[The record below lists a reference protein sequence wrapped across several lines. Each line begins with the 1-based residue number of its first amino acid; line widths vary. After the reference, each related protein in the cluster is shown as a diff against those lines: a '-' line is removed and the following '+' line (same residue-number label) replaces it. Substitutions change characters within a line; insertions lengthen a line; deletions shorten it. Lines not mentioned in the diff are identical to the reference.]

1 MFEQR
6 VLTAYREKVASERQ
20 QKLIEELEEESR
32 LDTQREAKKAKEAQK
47 KKEKKRQQ
55 KLVKDQEK
63 AKREAEKAAEEGEA
77 KLLLEMKVEEQRQK
91 KEEQRK
97 KKEAEKK
104 AQDEE
109 RQRKEAEKQ
118 KRLQEAREHQA
129 EIERKQ
135 REQKERDKKKRA
147 ETKKKEREEREAK
160 ESEAQQDK
168 ARMAAERKNQEA
180 KAKVDQESKERS
192 RKEAQEVKQQGQAVS
207 STLKHVVPLAPPT
220 GSMLH
225 PHHTGSTHPS
235 PHLQIATPVIPK
247 APTPIRPRKASF
259 QGSQNSS
266 PKISQVPSGSSA
278 TSPSIASLPQNGIN
292 SLAAKPSSQS
302 SLQHPTI
309 STVPPLNTSP
319 AMISQPPGLPSGPI
333 MMGNNSFSP
342 NQGIML
348 PPMTPRTTMADPMM
362 HAQLPLHSHQP
373 QFNANH
379 FRTFAN
385 PNGLPFPPG
394 INGMR
399 PLSHGRGAL
408 DLSSQVPPL
417 SKPVVNINTG
427 QYMSRDAMPT
437 HSHSRH
443 TSASLTSFDISDI
456 PAQTQPIARPNPI
469 QRPSS
474 VAPNQLSAN
483 HTSTNA
489 NVDDL
494 SNHLGSSALLDD
506 TDIPLSSSSNN
517 ARRASVAPGVPLAT
531 RHGFNTGGGKMD
543 TFLRGMPSN
552 NGNNWNSQ
560 PMSFVHS
567 GVSSPPPWS
576 PATGKLFFN
585 NTSPPSPRGSS
596 LPFSL
601 FCYFKYLLGS
611 GWSDFGVI
619 GGPNR
624 PSTSRA
630 VAIRQLVCQACN
642 KLSIN
647 PPLNSRNGFHS
658 VDVVLRQ
665 VELLKAGHE
674 GPITLREM
682 LDICDTEGN
691 SQNGGGTFTVE
702 SYEANG
708 LYVKFEPGQNRVI
721 GARAAAGEIG
731 SPITSFYTPGA
742 RMGQPPGGGVL
753 APSGF

>member
-1 MFEQR
+1 MEEGRRMFQIFAARMFEQR

-55 KLVKDQEK
+55 KLLKDQEK
-63 AKREAEKAAEEGEA
+63 AKREAEKAAEEAEA
-77 KLLLEMKVEEQRQK
+77 KIILERKAEEQRQK

-97 KKEAEKK
+97 RKEAEKK
-104 AQDEE
+104 SQDEE

-118 KRLQEAREHQA
+118 KRLQEAREQQA

-135 REQKERDKKKRA
+135 REQKEREKKKRA
-147 ETKKKEREEREAK
+147 EARKKEREEREAK
-160 ESEAQQDK
+160 EIEAQQDK
-168 ARMAAERKNQEA
+168 ARLAAERKNQEV
-180 KAKVDQESKERS
+180 KAKSDHEAKERG
-192 RKEAQEVKQQGQAVS
+192 RREAQEVKQQGQVAS
-207 STLKHVVPLAPPT
+207 SPLKHVVPLALPT
-220 GSMLH
+220 GSTLH
-225 PHHTGSTHPS
+225 PPQTGSTHPS

-278 TSPSIASLPQNGIN
+278 TSPSITSLPQNGTN
-292 SLAAKPSSQS
+292 PTMTKPSGQS
-302 SLQHPTI
+302 SLQHPSAI
-309 STVPPLNTSP
+309 STVSPLNTSP
-319 AMISQPPGLPSGPI
+319 AMISQPPGFPGGPA
-333 MMGNNSFSP
+333 MVGNSFSP
-342 NQGIML
+342 NQGTML
-348 PPMTPRTTMADPMM
+348 PPMTPRTTMADPII

-373 QFNANH
+373 QFSANH

-408 DLSSQVPPL
+408 DLSSQVQPL
-417 SKPVVNINTG
+417 SKPAVNINVG
-427 QYMSRDAMPT
+427 QYMSRDTMPT

-443 TSASLTSFDISDI
+443 TSASLTSFDIPDI
-456 PAQTQPIARPNPI
+456 PTQTQPIARPNPI

-483 HTSTNA
+483 NTSTNA

-506 TDIPLSSSSNN
+506 TDIPLSSNSNN
-517 ARRASVAPGVPLAT
+517 VRRGSIALGVPLGT

-552 NGNNWNSQ
+552 NGNNWSSQ
-560 PMSFVHS
+560 PMSFGHP

-576 PATGKLFFN
+576 PATGKRFFPAF
-585 NTSPPSPRGSS
+585 PP
-596 LPFSL
+596 
-601 FCYFKYLLGS
+601 
-611 GWSDFGVI
+611 
-619 GGPNR
+619 
-624 PSTSRA
+624 
-630 VAIRQLVCQACN
+630 
-642 KLSIN
+642 
-647 PPLNSRNGFHS
+647 
-658 VDVVLRQ
+658 
-665 VELLKAGHE
+665 
-674 GPITLREM
+674 
-682 LDICDTEGN
+682 
-691 SQNGGGTFTVE
+691 
-702 SYEANG
+702 
-708 LYVKFEPGQNRVI
+708 
-721 GARAAAGEIG
+721 
-731 SPITSFYTPGA
+731 PGA
-742 RMGQPPGGGVL
+742 QLLQLLTWLRMV
-753 APSGF
+753 

>member
-55 KLVKDQEK
+55 KVLKDQEK
-63 AKREAEKAAEEGEA
+63 AKREAEKAAEEAEA
-77 KLLLEMKVEEQRQK
+77 KLLLESRAEEQRQK

-135 REQKERDKKKRA
+135 REQKERDKNKRA
-147 ETKKKEREEREAK
+147 EAKKKEREEREAK
-160 ESEAQQDK
+160 EIEAQQDK
-168 ARMAAERKNQEA
+168 ARVAAERKDQEV
-180 KAKVDQESKERS
+180 KAKIDQESNERS
-192 RKEAQEVKQQGQAVS
+192 KKEPQEVKQQGQAVT
-207 STLKHVVPLAPPT
+207 STLKHLVPLAPPT
-220 GSMLH
+220 GSTLH
-225 PHHTGSTHPS
+225 LPHTGSTHPS

-259 QGSQNSS
+259 QGSQTSS

-278 TSPSIASLPQNGIN
+278 TSPSSASLPQNGIYPI
-292 SLAAKPSSQS
+292 AAKPSSQS
-302 SLQHPTI
+302 VLQHPSTI
-309 STVPPLNTSP
+309 STVSPLNTSP
-319 AMISQPPGLPSGPI
+319 AMISQPPGLPNGPA
-333 MMGNNSFSP
+333 MMGTSFSP
-342 NQGIML
+342 IQGTML

-394 INGMR
+394 INGIR
-399 PLSHGRGAL
+399 PLPHGRGAL
-408 DLSSQVPPL
+408 DLSSQVPPI
-417 SKPVVNINTG
+417 SKPVVNINAG
-427 QYMSRDAMPT
+427 QYMSRDTMPT

-443 TSASLTSFDISDI
+443 ASLTSFDISDI

-474 VAPNQLSAN
+474 VAPNQLSASN
-483 HTSTNA
+483 TSTNV

-506 TDIPLSSSSNN
+506 TDIPLSSDSNN
-517 ARRASVAPGVPLAT
+517 VRRGSLAPGVPLA

-543 TFLRGMPSN
+543 TFLCGMPSN
-552 NGNNWNSQ
+552 NGNNWNSP
-560 PMSFVHS
+560 PMSFGHP

-576 PATGKLFFN
+576 PATGKLVFSFQN
-585 NTSPPSPRGSS
+585 IIPPSSPP
-596 LPFSL
+596 
-601 FCYFKYLLGS
+601 
-611 GWSDFGVI
+611 
-619 GGPNR
+619 
-624 PSTSRA
+624 
-630 VAIRQLVCQACN
+630 
-642 KLSIN
+642 KL
-647 PPLNSRNGFHS
+647 
-658 VDVVLRQ
+658 
-665 VELLKAGHE
+665 
-674 GPITLREM
+674 
-682 LDICDTEGN
+682 
-691 SQNGGGTFTVE
+691 
-702 SYEANG
+702 
-708 LYVKFEPGQNRVI
+708 
-721 GARAAAGEIG
+721 
-731 SPITSFYTPGA
+731 
-742 RMGQPPGGGVL
+742 PPGFFLSNISTTNLTQDGLILESLGVPTVQVLL
-753 APSGF
+753 ALLRLGNWSVKLVTNYQSTRH